1 MSSASASIEPV
12 ALLRRAARLLWRF
25 PARAGLAYAGVV
37 LGLNAGLLLHLTL
50 GVDPGPSNAAAA
62 SSTGASEAPFGLDV
76 PASLNVATQ
85 NLPVNSFSPPT
96 GSWRSVGR
104 VVEHISGSV
113 GAVEGSVQIFAPSM
127 QGLAASLQVL
137 AIAAGALLLA
147 GPVLASAYAA
157 VLPCVSDGEAE
168 GLGSAGLKTSA
179 LLSAAGAYLV
189 AEVGMAV
196 GLVLLIVPG
205 VVIGAG
211 LAPLMPLIADRGLGP
226 REALRSAWALTAGH
240 RTRIMGLYALVWL
253 AAFLASGLAYGL
265 ALAAPDWAAVAVF
278 LAVGG
283 GVGAWNLMA
292 RACLYRQLARLAA
305 EDHR

>member
-1 MSSASASIEPV
+1 MPQSLPDTVHAIRLMGYGSWGMAHGVWLMRHGSRNTSPRQTQDAPSR
-12 ALLRRAARLLWRF
+12 LAAICL
-25 PARAGLAYAGVV
+25 AGQ
-37 LGLNAGLLLHLTL
+37 HLQP
-50 GVDPGPSNAAAA
+50 DPGP
-62 SSTGASEAPFGLDV
+62 
-76 PASLNVATQ
+76 
-85 NLPVNSFSPPT
+85 
-96 GSWRSVGR
+96 
-104 VVEHISGSV
+104 
-113 GAVEGSVQIFAPSM
+113 AV
-127 QGLAASLQVL
+127 SLQVL

-278 LAVGG
+278 LAIGG

-292 RACLYRQLARLAA
+292 RACLYRQLARPAA
-305 EDHR
+305 AASTQGAGSTGLQAIVVQPSSSRTAGIVEDCGDC